1 MLIYRFHIFFIH
13 VTKSKSN
20 EVVQCAAQTDQLQS
34 PVSFTVRQT
43 KRLELLSL
51 SPVSLNKAFICSFYC
66 FLFVSQY
73 VIKAGLH
80 SDTAVSL
87 MSLPGPL
94 TAAQYNISAL
104 RRYPHSPWIIQPC
117 TAASR
122 ILFGKPVMRKAIKG
136 LNGLWCWKQRG
147 KKQDPILNR
156 RH

>member
-1 MLIYRFHIFFIH
+1 MLIYRFHIFYPCYKKQKLLNTLLRQISCKNR
-13 VTKSKSN
+13 T
-20 EVVQCAAQTDQLQS
+20 S

-43 KRLELLSL
+43 KRLKLLSL

-136 LNGLWCWKQRG
+136 LNGRWCWKQRG